1 MNILIITPIF
11 PPQIGGPATYTVE
24 ISRRLMEKGHR
35 VRVVTFADSK
45 SQVNGLEV
53 LPVRLNYKILGPI
66 FRQASL
72 FFTILSASRGMDL
85 LYAQDPVVV
94 GLGALRA
101 GKLLRKPVAVK
112 FVGDVAWENAVN
124 RGETGKLLE
133 DFLEHPDGGWYV
145 KSIKNLQGFVLRSAD
160 RVITPSQYLKKI
172 LITYYNVPE
181 DNIRVVYNSVEA
193 YPLGKKRAKSGE
205 PALIMVGRLVP
216 WKRVD
221 EVIRLVPEL
230 VQKYPRLK
238 LMVVG
243 SGPEEE
249 RLKMLCQEMKVEK
262 HVVFTGR
269 VSREDALELMAGSDL
284 LVLNS
289 VYEGL
294 PHIVLD
300 AMACRT
306 PVVATNISGTNEV
319 LENGKT
325 GLLVS
330 PGSAEEL
337 KDKIIRLLEND
348 ELRSRI
354 IESAYQEV
362 RERFTWER
370 NLGLLEKEVASII

>member
-1 MNILIITPIF
+1 
-11 PPQIGGPATYTVE
+11 V
-24 ISRRLMEKGHR
+24 
-35 VRVVTFADSK
+35 
-45 SQVNGLEV
+45 
-53 LPVRLNYKILGPI
+53 
-66 FRQASL
+66 
-72 FFTILSASRGMDL
+72 
-85 LYAQDPVVV
+85 
-94 GLGALRA
+94 
-101 GKLLRKPVAVK
+101 LRKPVAVK

-124 RGETGKLLE
+124 RGETRKLLE
-133 DFLEHPDGGWYV
+133 DFLEHPDGGWYL
-145 KSIKNLQGFVLRSAD
+145 KSIKNLQGFVLRSVD
-160 RVITPSQYLKKI
+160 RVITPSHYLKKI
-172 LITYYNVPE
+172 LMTYYNVPE
-181 DNIRVVYNSVEA
+181 NNIRVVYNSVET
-193 YPLGKKRAKSGE
+193 YPLGKKGAKNGG
-205 PALIMVGRLVP
+205 PALITVGRLVP

-269 VSREDALELMAGSDL
+269 ASREDALELMAGSDL

-306 PVVATNISGTNEV
+306 PVVATNISGTSEV
-319 LENGKT
+319 LEDGKT
-325 GLLVS
+325 GLLVNPCS
-330 PGSAEEL
+330 EEEL
-337 KDKIIRLLEND
+337 KDKIVQLLEDD

-354 IESAYQEV
+354 IENAYQEV

-370 NLGLLEKEVASII
+370 NLGLLEKELASIL